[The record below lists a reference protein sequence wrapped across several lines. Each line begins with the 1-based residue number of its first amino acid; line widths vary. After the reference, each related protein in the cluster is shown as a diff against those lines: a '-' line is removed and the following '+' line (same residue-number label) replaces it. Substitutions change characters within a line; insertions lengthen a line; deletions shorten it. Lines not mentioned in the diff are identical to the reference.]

1 MADPIINHHPPP
13 PSPPQNPNTSTE
25 SMAEEFNSQLP
36 TPPLDPLFFDQNSD
50 NFDVPDLS
58 SNFDDIP
65 DFDITFDDLS
75 DLYLPSENEQFLF
88 HNNTVN
94 PDPGQPGN
102 NLDLQPGPFEGC
114 FGGLASNPVNLESAD
129 SGGSGICGDHGEL
142 EVDKY
147 LNPSL
152 SEAESCDSGR
162 SDYQGSG
169 LSPVSSHGS
178 GNSGSSV
185 LNAGSP
191 ESGTN
196 VNPCNIVVDQKL
208 MKAETESAKKRK
220 NAKIT
225 VAKRKKE
232 MGDGEDGEIM
242 RNLKSR
248 KAESEN
254 VSANVNGSASLSGEE
269 EKRMARLIRN
279 RESAQLSRQR
289 KKHYVEE
296 LEDKVRMMHS
306 TIAELNGRIS
316 YFMAENATLRQQLS
330 GNGAC
335 PPPMYA
341 PMAPYPWVPYASYV
355 VKPQGSQVPLVPIPR
370 LKPQQTLLVAKPKK
384 VESKK
389 GEGKTKKVASVSLFG
404 FLFFIL
410 LFRYLVPIADV
421 KFGGV
426 REGGM
431 SGLGFVSERFYD
443 QHKGRVLIVDGHTNG
458 LGEKVGVGYS
468 NNRRHCERGHNGCPE
483 RDSANKGASEHLSGS
498 DEFGQFGNVS
508 EHLAASLYVP
518 RNDRLVKIDGNLII
532 HSVLASERAMVSHES
547 PKVNITKETALAIL
561 GVGNNRGR
569 HSHIYRTQTE
579 QQKALD
585 SGSADTSKD
594 NLKSSTAKGK
604 LQQWFREGLAGP
616 LLSHGMCTEVFQFD
630 VSPASGAIVPTSSV
644 ANMTA
649 EHQQNNY
656 TRLKKGNNRR
666 ILRGLPIPLP
676 GSNLNITG
684 EHVGRNTQNENF
696 HGNKSVS
703 PMVVSVLVDPRESS
717 DREVDGVISPKS
729 LSRIFVV
736 VLLDSIKYVT
746 YSCVLP
752 SAAPHLHL
760 VTT

>member
-1 MADPIINHHPPP
+1 MADPILDHHPH
-13 PSPPQNPNTSTE
+13 PPQNPNSSTE
-25 SMAEEFNSQLP
+25 NMAEEFNSQLP
-36 TPPLDPLFFDQNSD
+36 TPPLDPLFFDQNPD
-50 NFDVPDLS
+50 NFDVLDLS
-58 SNFDDIP
+58 SNFDDIS
-65 DFDITFDDLS
+65 DFDITFDDLP
-75 DLYLPSENEQFLF
+75 DLYLPYENEQFLIPN
-88 HNNTVN
+88 NNTVN
-94 PDPGQPGN
+94 PDPGQPN
-102 NLDLQPGPFEGC
+102 DNLDLQPGPFEGC
-114 FGGLASNPVNLESAD
+114 LGDFASNTVNLESTD
-129 SGGSGICGDHGEL
+129 SGGPGTCGDHGGL
-142 EVDKY
+142 EVDNY
-147 LNPSL
+147 LNPSP
-152 SEAESCDSGR
+152 SEAESCDSGG
-162 SDYQGSG
+162 SDYRSSV

-178 GNSGSSV
+178 GNSGSGV

-196 VNPCNIVVDQKL
+196 VNPCNFVDK
-208 MKAETESAKKRK
+208 KFVKTETESVKKRK
-220 NAKIT
+220 SAKIA

-232 MGDGEDGEIM
+232 MGDEENGEIT

-254 VSANVNGSASLSGEE
+254 VSVNVSGSASLSGEE
-269 EKRMARLIRN
+269 DRRKARLMRN

-306 TIAELNGRIS
+306 TIAQLNGKVS

-341 PMAPYPWVPYASYV
+341 PMAPYPWVPCAPYV

-370 LKPQQTLLVAKPKK
+370 LKPQQAVPVAKPKK

-410 LFRYLVPIADV
+410 LFRYLVPIVDV

-431 SGLGFVSERFYD
+431 GGLGFVSEKFYD

-458 LGEKVGVGYS
+458 SHEKVGVGYS
-468 NNRRHCERGHNGCPE
+468 NYRRHCERGHNGCLE
-483 RDSANKGASEHLSGS
+483 HDSANKGASERLPGS
-498 DEFGQFGNVS
+498 DECGQFGNAS
-508 EHLAASLYVP
+508 EHLVASLYVP
-518 RNDRLVKIDGNLII
+518 RNDKLVKIDGNLII
-532 HSVLASERAMVSHES
+532 HSVLASERAMASHEG
-547 PKVNITKETALAIL
+547 PEVNITKETALAIP
-561 GVGNNRGR
+561 GVGNNGGR
-569 HSHIYRTQTE
+569 HSHVYRTHTE
-579 QQKALD
+579 RQKALD

-594 NLKSSTAKGK
+594 NLKSSAAKGK

-616 LLSHGMCTEVFQFD
+616 LLSHGTCTEVFQFD
-630 VSPASGAIVPTSSV
+630 VSPAPGAIVPVSSV

-649 EHQQNNY
+649 ERQQNNS
-656 TRLKKGNNRR
+656 THLKKGNNRR

-676 GSNLNITG
+676 GSDLNITG
-684 EHVGRNTQNENF
+684 EHVGRNTQKENF
-696 HGNKSVS
+696 RGNKSVS

-717 DREVDGVISPKS
+717 DREVDGVITPKS

-752 SAAPHLHL
+752 SAGPLLHL

>member
-13 PSPPQNPNTSTE
+13 PYPPQNPNTSTE

-58 SNFDDIP
+58 FNFDDIP
-65 DFDITFDDLS
+65 DFDIAFDDLS
-75 DLYLPSENEQFLF
+75 DLYLPSENEQFLI

-94 PDPGQPGN
+94 PDPGQPDN

-114 FGGLASNPVNLESAD
+114 FGGLASNPVNLESTD
-129 SGGSGICGDHGEL
+129 SGGSGICGDHGGAL
-142 EVDKY
+142 
-147 LNPSL
+147 
-152 SEAESCDSGR
+152 
-162 SDYQGSG
+162 G

-185 LNAGSP
+185 LIAGSP

-208 MKAETESAKKRK
+208 MKTETESAKKRK
-220 NAKIT
+220 SAKIT

-232 MGDGEDGEIM
+232 MADGEDGEIM

-254 VSANVNGSASLSGEE
+254 VSVNVNGSASLSGEE
-269 EKRMARLIRN
+269 EKRMAKLMRN

-306 TIAELNGRIS
+306 TIAELNGKIS

-341 PMAPYPWVPYASYV
+341 PMAPYPWVPCASYV
-355 VKPQGSQVPLVPIPR
+355 VRSQGSQVPLVPIPR
-370 LKPQQTLLVAKPKK
+370 LKPQQTLPVAKPKK

-389 GEGKTKKVASVSLFG
+389 GEGKAK
-404 FLFFIL
+404 
-410 LFRYLVPIADV
+410 

-458 LGEKVGVGYS
+458 SGEKVGVGYS

-483 RDSANKGASEHLSGS
+483 HDSANKGASEHLSGS
-498 DEFGQFGNVS
+498 DEFGQLGNVS

-547 PKVNITKETALAIL
+547 PKVKFTKETALAIL

-569 HSHIYRTQTE
+569 HSHVYRTHTE
-579 QQKALD
+579 RQKALD

-630 VSPASGAIVPTSSV
+630 VSPASGAIAPTLSV
-644 ANMTA
+644 ANITA
-649 EHQQNNY
+649 EHQHNNY
-656 TRLKKGNNRR
+656 TRNQE
-666 ILRGLPIPLP
+666 
-676 GSNLNITG
+676 G
-684 EHVGRNTQNENF
+684 EQ
-696 HGNKSVS
+696 
-703 PMVVSVLVDPRESS
+703 
-717 DREVDGVISPKS
+717 
-729 LSRIFVV
+729 
-736 VLLDSIKYVT
+736 
-746 YSCVLP
+746 
-752 SAAPHLHL
+752 
-760 VTT
+760 